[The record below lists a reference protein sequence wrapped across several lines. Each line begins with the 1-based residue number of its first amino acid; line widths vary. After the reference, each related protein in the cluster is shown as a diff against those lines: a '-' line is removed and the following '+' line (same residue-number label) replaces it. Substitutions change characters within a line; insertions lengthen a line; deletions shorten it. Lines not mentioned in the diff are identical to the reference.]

1 MDGDEILI
9 STMAERGKGQGS
21 AAQSQDRAFLDEKW
35 PPTYL
40 QAYGNAR
47 IDATMESDPLAVV
60 DCMIRLSA
68 VMAGKP
74 MPESV
79 RANAE
84 ETC

>member
-1 MDGDEILI
+1 
-9 STMAERGKGQGS
+9 
-21 AAQSQDRAFLDEKW
+21 
-35 PPTYL
+35 
-40 QAYGNAR
+40 
-47 IDATMESDPLAVV
+47 MESDPLAVV